1 MPYDAGLAA
10 RLKEVTADM
19 PDMVEQKMF
28 GGIGYMLGG
37 NMCVGIY
44 KDLLVLR
51 LGIDGARQILAE
63 PHARPMDI
71 TGRVMKGWAMIAP
84 EGLERDSELAHYVG
98 KARDFVKTLPA
109 KT

>member
-10 RLKEVTADM
+10 RLADVTADM

-44 KDLLVLR
+44 KDFLILR
-51 LGIDGARQILAE
+51 LGEEGARQVLAE
-63 PHARPMDI
+63 PHASPMDI
-71 TGRVMKGWAMIAP
+71 TGRVMKGWAKIAP
-84 EGLERDSELAHYVG
+84 EGIAEDAELARYVA
-98 KARDFVKTLPA
+98 KARDFVATLPA